1 MRQSVRLNPIINII
15 IIINKY
21 SCLLLTNLVEPMPP
35 KRKTRAQKV
44 DEPQS
49 DVPEVTATEAAPKK
63 RGRPRKA
70 DTAPQPAPDQPK
82 ESLYPVIPELQAKEK
97 DKKSTEA
104 VENDNENKD
113 TNNSK
118 PDSAKEPAK
127 GPKETAKKGRKKK
140 PWQKDAEEVNDNVNE
155 STDDKSAANGKN
167 DANTPT
173 AGQEG
178 QVGSEV
184 DSLIEAQAESQ
195 ALGAKAQ
202 SSKRPASAL
211 ENDSPLINPKKRARP
226 SGATVDQ
233 SPAKRQKLP
242 SSIPRPQAQLRSHLN
257 DSPSKPVQNPAKY
270 KELEAKFNQL
280 RNLRET
286 QAEEALRKYKEV
298 SERRNAASEQLIKE
312 LTLKLAQKD
321 AEESKKADQ
330 PAPDAAQQ
338 EQSSE
343 QIQNL
348 QEEIEELDVQLESL
362 QHENQ
367 QLQAKL
373 EANSLDDDLITA
385 SRDFTST
392 ISGLVISDVYDEEDD
407 SRRYECVHSGL
418 NGSFRYSLI
427 DDGENIAYIP
437 QFEDK
442 DATIAELLPPYMCES
457 LSFAKDSVSCC
468 VYYYSIMVS

>member
-1 MRQSVRLNPIINII
+1 
-15 IIINKY
+15 
-21 SCLLLTNLVEPMPP
+21 MPP
-35 KRKTRAQKV
+35 KRKTRAQKT
-44 DEPQS
+44 EEAQS
-49 DVPEVTATEAAPKK
+49 DVPEVTAAEAAPKK
-63 RGRPRKA
+63 RGRPKKA
-70 DTAPQPAPDQPK
+70 DTASQAGQSAPDQPK

-97 DKKSTEA
+97 DGQSEEA
-104 VENDNENKD
+104 VENDNEKKD
-113 TNNSK
+113 TNNSQ
-118 PDSAKEPAK
+118 PESSKEPAK
-127 GPKETAKKGRKKK
+127 APKATAKKGRKKK
-140 PWQKDAEEVNDNVNE
+140 PWQKDAEEVNESGNE
-155 STDDKSAANGKN
+155 ATDDKSTANGNRKN
-167 DANTPT
+167 DASTAA

-178 QVGSEV
+178 QAGAGAGSEV
-184 DSLIEAQAESQ
+184 DSLIEAPSQ
-195 ALGAKAQ
+195 VTQPMAQ
-202 SSKRPASAL
+202 SQMSKRPASVL

-226 SGATVDQ
+226 STAAEQ

-242 SSIPRPQAQLRSHLN
+242 SSIPRPQAQLQKSHLN
-257 DSPSKPVQNPAKY
+257 DSPSKSVHTPAKY

-330 PAPDAAQQ
+330 TAPDAAQL

-392 ISGLVISDVYDEEDD
+392 ISGLVISDVYDAEDD

-468 VYYYSIMVS
+468 IFLLLYHG